1 MTDSFLPLKRK
12 YFIFKAS
19 SKIYYCGSGHEKSEN
34 GVFCAYFSNFQRIFQ
49 RKKEKNAEA
58 ENSFLQRVTIILKHF
73 VLTNNPELKKKK
85 KKSVSGVL
93 LGQIFYVYI
102 SYKWILNTNEVS
114 ICTEWTWSKKST
126 YVWKWTE

>member
-85 KKSVSGVL
+85 KVSLWGFAWTDL
-93 LGQIFYVYI
+93 LCLY
-102 SYKWILNTNEVS
+102 
-114 ICTEWTWSKKST
+114 
-126 YVWKWTE
+126 